1 MRICGVFTCRKTAGD
16 AEGTLMTQLGASGRL
31 CNILPGG
38 SGGHTE
44 LAKALWKDPD
54 YVAKQRAG
62 FIAALSKQSAA
73 LKAAFA
79 RPEVRARLVE
89 LQNRPEIQAARRIRV
104 SAQAK
109 RQWADPAFR
118 AMRSVSS
125 RSQPKKAGTTSKHK
139 NVAYHAGRR
148 SWRVYYN
155 DGGTRI
161 LDRWFRTEEAALA
174 FITAFLA
181 TRRNVA

>member
-1 MRICGVFTCRKTAGD
+1 MAR
-16 AEGTLMTQLGASGRL
+16 LGASGRL

-54 YVAKQRAG
+54 YVTKQRAG
-62 FIAALSKQSAA
+62 FVAALSKQSAA
-73 LKAAFA
+73 LKVAFA

-109 RQWADPAFR
+109 RQWADPAFKENMSDKMH
-118 AMRSVSS
+118 AL
-125 RSQPKKAGTTSKHK
+125 PKKAGTTSQYK

-148 SWRVYYN
+148 LWRAYYN
-155 DGGTRI
+155 EDGKRV
-161 LDRWFRTEEAALA
+161 LERWFKTEELA
-174 FITAFLA
+174 HACVTAFLA
-181 TRRNVA
+181 ARRNAA